1 MDYENDLNDP
11 TIRLFVI
18 QKLDETKEA
27 SNKLL
32 EKGYYKQYP
41 ENKQFRKIRGQNNE
55 IYS

>member
-11 TIRLFVI
+11 SIRFFVI

-32 EKGYYKQYP
+32 EKGYYNEYP
-41 ENKQFRKIRGQNNE
+41 QNMKFRNIRGQ
-55 IYS
+55 